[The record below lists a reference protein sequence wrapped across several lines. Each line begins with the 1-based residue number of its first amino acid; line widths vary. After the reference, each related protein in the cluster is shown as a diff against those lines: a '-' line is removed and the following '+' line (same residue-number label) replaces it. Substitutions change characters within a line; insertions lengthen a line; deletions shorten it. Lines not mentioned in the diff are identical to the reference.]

1 MRGLTPVAK
10 EERRKNRMK
19 GLLLPRGEYRLRTP
33 GAIPW
38 VTVYAKL
45 LLALLVLVG
54 TVQAQSS
61 STEEYQYCG
70 PGVVCPTPREP
81 SRTNPETVRGAD
93 GQPRVETAPGDRT
106 RERMAPRPGERLESA
121 EDLELLPPPPKE
133 YTEFQHFVFTSIGR
147 MLPMYGYSL
156 FEEVPSTFAPL
167 DRVPVTDDYV
177 IGPGDELVI
186 RGWGQVEIDVR
197 GVVDRNGSVFIPKV
211 GNVRVAGLRFHQL
224 HDYMAAAIGRVFQ
237 NFELTVTLG
246 ELRSIQVF
254 VVGHARRPGSYTV
267 SSLSTL
273 VNTLF
278 ASGGPAPTGSM
289 RNIQLKRNNQVVT
302 EFDLYDL
309 LLNGDK
315 SKDVALLPGDVIYV
329 SPIGPQVAMA
339 GSVNVPAIYELK
351 GKTTLGDGIQL
362 AGLLAATADGQ
373 KVTVERIENRIVRKV
388 EEFPLDASGLARP
401 LQDGDVVSVIALSP
415 RFENAVTLRGNVAR
429 PGRYPWREGM
439 RVSDLI
445 PNKEMLLTRRYW
457 VGQNLAIEAGDEA
470 AEQAREA
477 ALEDI
482 TPNPQTAGPGVYE
495 SLRRSRSKRTSQMAQ
510 ASRVEKA
517 RASKSKTATSK
528 TGDAKSDKSEVDMD
542 EDVTAPI
549 DTTNK
554 EEEAGGETV
563 LLSGVKQTTQEVNWD
578 YAVVQRLNQED
589 LRPRLLP
596 FHLGK
601 AVLDHEEANNL
612 LLQPGDIV
620 TVFSVADLTM
630 PIAKQTKFIALEGEV
645 KAGGVYQAQTGDTL
659 RGLVER
665 AGGLTENAYL
675 FGAEFTRVSTR
686 NEQQARLD
694 AFLDEMDREVERAA
708 STAATRGAGSPDE
721 AKALEA
727 RADAQR
733 RLVARLRLVKA
744 TGRVVLEIKPKDSS
758 VADLPDMLL
767 EDGDHLVIP
776 SRPATVQVIGAVYNE
791 NSHLYRPGKQI
802 SDYLRAAG
810 GKKRQADGGHMFVI
824 RADGSVVG
832 KASSSGLWG
841 AGFDSLRLMPGDT
854 IVVPERLDKTDRGR
868 ALRDWVQILSQI
880 ALSGAV
886 FRSITK

>member
-1 MRGLTPVAK
+1 
-10 EERRKNRMK
+10 MK
-19 GLLLPRGEYRLRTP
+19 ASLFPRVECRLRKLGTAP
-33 GAIPW
+33 PIP
-38 VTVYAKL
+38 VYAKL
-45 LLALLVLVG
+45 LLAVLVLVG

-61 STEEYQYCG
+61 TTDDYQYCG
-70 PGVVCPTPREP
+70 PGVVCPAPRQP
-81 SRTNPETVRGAD
+81 SRTNPDTVRGQDNEVRSDAER
-93 GQPRVETAPGDRT
+93 PTDRS
-106 RERMAPRPGERLESA
+106 RERKVPSRRRDRSELN
-121 EDLELLPPPPKE
+121 EDMELLPPPPKE
-133 YTEFQHFVFTSIGR
+133 YTEFQHFVFSSIGR
-147 MLPMYGYSL
+147 MLPMYGYDL
-156 FEEVPSTFAPL
+156 FEDVPSTFAPV
-167 DRVPVTDDYV
+167 DRIPVTADYV
-177 IGPGDELVI
+177 IGPGDEIVL

-197 GVVDRNGSVFIPKV
+197 AMVDRNGSIFIPKV
-211 GNVRVAGLRFHQL
+211 GNVHVAGLRFHQL
-224 HDYMAAAIGRVFQ
+224 HDYLATAIGRVFQ
-237 NFELTVTLG
+237 NFELSVTLG

-315 SKDVALLPGDVIYV
+315 SKDAALLPGDVIYV
-329 SPIGPQVAMA
+329 PPIGPQVAMA

-351 GKTTLGDGIQL
+351 GKTTLGDGLQL
-362 AGLLAATADGQ
+362 AGLLSATADGQ
-373 KVTVERIENRIVRKV
+373 KVTVERIKNRAVRKV
-388 EEFPLDASGLARP
+388 EEFPLDEGGLARP

-429 PGRYPWREGM
+429 PGRYPWHEGM

-445 PNKEMLLTRRYW
+445 PNREMLLTRRYW
-457 VGQNLAIEAGDEA
+457 VGQNLAVEADDEA
-470 AEQAREA
+470 AKQAREA
-477 ALEDI
+477 ALEGI

-495 SLRRSRSKRTSQMAQ
+495 SLRRSRSERATEGAEKSKAEKAKRSRSYNSGTGDGNTSK
-510 ASRVEKA
+510 SRVEVDE
-517 RASKSKTATSK
+517 SGTAK
-528 TGDAKSDKSEVDMD
+528 KDIEA
-542 EDVTAPI
+542 
-549 DTTNK
+549 NK
-554 EEEAGGETV
+554 EEEAGRETV
-563 LLSGVKQTTQEVNWD
+563 IYSGAKQTTPEVNWE
-578 YAVVQRLNQED
+578 YAMVQRLDPENLQ
-589 LRPRLLP
+589 PRLLT
-596 FHLGK
+596 FNLGK

-620 TVFSVADLTM
+620 TVFSYTDLTM
-630 PIAKQTKFIALEGEV
+630 PIAKQTKFIVLEGEF
-645 KAGGVYQAQTGDTL
+645 KAGGVYQAQPGDTL
-659 RGLVER
+659 RGLVGR

-686 NEQQARLD
+686 IEQQKRLD

-708 STAATRGAGSPDE
+708 STAATRGAGSPED

-727 RADAQR
+727 KADAQR
-733 RLVARLRLVKA
+733 RLVASLRQVKA
-744 TGRVVLEIKPKDSS
+744 IGRVVLEIKPRDANM
-758 VADLPDMLL
+758 ADLPDMLL

-776 SRPATVQVIGAVYNE
+776 SRPATVNVIGAVYNE

-810 GKKRQADGGHMFVI
+810 GKKPQADGAHMFVI
-824 RADGSVVG
+824 RADGAVVG

-868 ALRDWVQILSQI
+868 ALRDWAQVLSQI
-880 ALSGAV
+880 ALSAAV
-886 FRSITK
+886 FRSLSK